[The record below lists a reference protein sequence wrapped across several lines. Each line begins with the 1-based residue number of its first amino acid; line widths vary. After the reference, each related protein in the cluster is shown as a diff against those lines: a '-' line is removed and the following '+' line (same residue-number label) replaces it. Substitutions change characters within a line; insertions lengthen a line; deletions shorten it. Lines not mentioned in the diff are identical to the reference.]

1 MKDYLEK
8 VISAK
13 TNEAD
18 EIREKVKNATTENS
32 SVEEVR
38 ALGETLDKVLAEL
51 NDAKEQLAKLEEEQP
66 NGESVEEEQK
76 AENEGDSTDEEQ
88 KAEGD
93 EEEAPESDDQE
104 EEPRSESDEEEKE
117 EPTSEDVKRSAD
129 WVKVDANNLK
139 QVASYEQRGGN
150 KMNEE
155 TRKLVETRAKDLIE
169 GRAITV
175 ESSDILLPKHQSSDL
190 ATAPFKQ
197 VSSFVDLTKIKNLQ
211 GGESYEEPFVKSY
224 GEGGETAEGAEYT
237 DAETQFGSAEIN
249 KVKITAYAE
258 FSEETEKLPAADYE
272 AEVRKG
278 VEVALK
284 KRLAYNQINGAG
296 TSNTFTGILSD
307 ADTNVCVL
315 ADDDL
320 EISVLDQDTL
330 NKVIFAYGGD
340 EEVEQK
346 GVLVLNKADLL
357 ALSLVRNDI
366 GDHAYKIDLANQT
379 INTIPYIINSNCK
392 ALSNASTEV
401 GNYTMFY
408 GIPQHYTTAIFSPV
422 EIKKSY
428 DYKFKEGKIAYK
440 AVVFA
445 GGNTTSY
452 RGFIRVKKGTVAG
465 A

>member
-8 VISAK
+8 VINAK
-13 TNEAD
+13 TTEAED
-18 EIREKVKNATTENS
+18 IRGKVKTAETAD
-32 SVEEVR
+32 EVR

-66 NGESVEEEQK
+66 NDEPAQEEPRADEEEK
-76 AENEGDSTDEEQ
+76 PADEEQ
-88 KAEGD
+88 PKEDTPANEEPK
-93 EEEAPESDDQE
+93 EEEE
-104 EEPRSESDEEEKE
+104 EEPRAEDEEEE
-117 EPTSEDVKRSAD
+117 EPTSEDVKRSAE

-139 QVASYEQRGGN
+139 KVATYEERGGN
-150 KMNEE
+150 KMNEKE
-155 TRKLVETRAKDLIE
+155 IREQKELMEKRAKDLIE

-175 ESSDILLPKHQSSDL
+175 ASSDILLPKHQSNDL
-190 ATAPFKQ
+190 ATAPFRQ
-197 VSSFVDLTKIKNLQ
+197 VSSFVDLTKMKNLQ
-211 GGESYEEPFVKSY
+211 GGESYEEPFVISY
-224 GEGGETAEGAEYT
+224 GEGGETEEGKDYT
-237 DAETQFGSAEIN
+237 EAETKFGKASIN

-258 FSEETEKLPAADYE
+258 FSEETEKLPATNYE
-272 AEVRKG
+272 AEIRKG

-284 KRLAYNQINGAG
+284 KRMAYNQIAGAG
-296 TSNTFTGILSD
+296 TSNTFTGILSK

-315 ADDDL
+315 ESDDL
-320 EISVLDQDTL
+320 EISTLDQDTL
-330 NKVIFAYGGD
+330 NQIIFSYGGD

-357 ALSLVRNDI
+357 KLSVVRNEV
-366 GDHAYKIDLANQT
+366 GDHAYTIDLEKQT
-379 INTIPYIINSNCK
+379 INTVPYVINSNCK
-392 ALSNASTEV
+392 AMDAASV
-401 GNYTMFY
+401 GEYTMFY

-428 DYKFKEGKIAYK
+428 DYKFKQGMIAYK

-452 RGFIRVKKGTVAG
+452 RGFMRIKKGAAVG